1 MADPRLTVY
10 IYIYIYI
17 LIYEYVYLYIHIKLP
32 RNLTFSRKNIWRK
45 PPSWGR
51 IRQVETSFLLPFP
64 SFKFR
69 RSQVDLAK
77 SLPSMLE
84 DLGEEVHHLLPE
96 SEKAPNLSKSPVFWT
111 VGFFG
116 PRKFS
121 NAEHDFFFAKLGWI
135 PTFENSGIFFNCQL
149 KMVFGAHLVG

>member
-1 MADPRLTVY
+1 MQIC
-10 IYIYIYI
+10 IYIYIKI
-17 LIYEYVYLYIHIKLP
+17 C
-32 RNLTFSRKNIWRK
+32 RNLTFSPKHLK
-45 PPSWGR
+45 
-51 IRQVETSFLLPFP
+51 ETTILGKDPTSSFSIFVAIFSIL
-64 SFKFR
+64 SIR

-111 VGFFG
+111 VGFLG

-121 NAEHDFFFAKLGWI
+121 NAEHDFFFR
-135 PTFENSGIFFNCQL
+135 
-149 KMVFGAHLVG
+149 